1 MKNIEGQQKPKETLI
16 NIEDKRSEIISKHN
30 FGVQNSIM
38 TSQSS
43 SLSKQTAL
51 YSNDGLSFV
60 NMSKQAMN
68 LNKRKKI
75 LHEVSGMAK
84 PGQLMAI
91 MGASGCGKTSLL
103 NIFG

>member
-1 MKNIEGQQKPKETLI
+1 M
-16 NIEDKRSEIISKHN
+16 
-30 FGVQNSIM
+30 M
-38 TSQSS
+38 TSQNSS
-43 SLSKQTAL
+43 VSKWTT
-51 YSNDGLSFV
+51 SNDGVSFV
-60 NMSKQAMN
+60 NMSKQAN
-68 LNKRKKI
+68 SLEKRKKI